1 MRVSPFGD
9 LGECREEADL
19 KHLVTQAA
27 FRLFFSCL
35 FFSGEGT
42 DGGRPGEAKSIF
54 FFRDSQLAR
63 ENARLEEARNAAAR
77 PSSTG
82 ENLGKE
88 NNINTSPS
96 AADALPPSP
105 PTDGTI
111 GYWRASKSARHIS
124 KSTVA
129 MPSGLAA
136 VPQAQLPSKYRDVVK
151 IALRPRQT
159 RAFVLAAVAWHLLLT
174 SALLRTV
181 SLLLV
186 SPLTLAASLLSFGL
200 GVLPLLA
207 RRKRKLAQ
215 ITAPPVRL
223 APSTARQISTALS
236 NPTFFSS
243 ALQHIAAFV
252 VLALGYSVLLT
263 SKSGGWGPQVWVDSH
278 GAFYLNERFLYLI
291 GQSIVLGI
299 FYTFFFRSL
308 PSPET
313 AASPSFDTSAL
324 TSDRALTIKDRVAAA
339 CGSRVPRA
347 AAAAALVSSSSV
359 VVYSIV
365 RIRLWSAV
373 LLVLGTRSLL
383 RRLLVP
389 SFRVDFSFF
398 EVSVRTTLFSI
409 AAVCAVETAHLLLD
423 VYLTHP
429 LPPVSKYAKNQIRL
443 LLDGLDE
450 PILFFSNHAF
460 SEVARLTAS
469 DEESRSQIYRNVNA
483 DVTAWTHVRDR
494 CLALLDAQKQF
505 IVRRGQMPPAVQTK
519 AQPAPQQQTQQQQQQ
534 QQQQKS
540 STQPAPS
547 IWDQLAAGNTTG
559 KEGSAPAQSSPA
571 GVTTT
576 TTGSAVNS
584 TAPASTASLLSLQ
597 SIQNAVISI
606 AAIGWKFVPEDAKHV
621 LFGPRRRQ
629 MLLGDSPASEA
640 ASIVGRDAARTVAAT
655 QTLKHLLCHSLTED
669 PYGSVQKDI
678 KRILVAMVDL
688 DTEIRRL
695 GLDLEQRAITVDEQ
709 LNKLEAAASSS
720 TATEGSKS
728 NGEAPPQTTGGR
740 SDCQQQLREAWRS
753 GGAQSVDGSLTA
765 SIREILDTF
774 AKFDLQLGNELE
786 VKLADCLS

>member
-1 MRVSPFGD
+1 
-9 LGECREEADL
+9 
-19 KHLVTQAA
+19 
-27 FRLFFSCL
+27 
-35 FFSGEGT
+35 
-42 DGGRPGEAKSIF
+42 
-54 FFRDSQLAR
+54 
-63 ENARLEEARNAAAR
+63 
-77 PSSTG
+77 
-82 ENLGKE
+82 
-88 NNINTSPS
+88 
-96 AADALPPSP
+96 
-105 PTDGTI
+105 
-111 GYWRASKSARHIS
+111 
-124 KSTVA
+124 

-159 RAFVLAAVAWHLLLT
+159 RAFILAAVAWHLLLT

-181 SLLLV
+181 SLSLI
-186 SPLTLAASLLSFGL
+186 SPLTLAVSLLSFGL

-215 ITAPPVRL
+215 ITTPPARL
-223 APSTARQISTALS
+223 ASSTARQFATALS
-236 NPTFFSS
+236 NPGFLSS
-243 ALQHIAAFV
+243 ALQHIVSFV
-252 VLALGYSVLLT
+252 VLSLGYSVLLT

-278 GAFYLNERFLYLI
+278 GSFYLNERFLYLI

-299 FYTFFFRSL
+299 FYTLFFRSL

-313 AASPSFDTSAL
+313 AASPFFDTSAL

-339 CGSRVPRA
+339 CASRVPKA
-347 AAAAALVSSSSV
+347 AAAAALASTSSIL
-359 VVYSIV
+359 VYSVI

-460 SEVARLTAS
+460 SEVARLSAS

-494 CLALLDAQKQF
+494 CLGLLDAQKQF
-505 IVRRGQMPPAVQTK
+505 VVRRGQMPPAVQTK
-519 AQPAPQQQTQQQQQQ
+519 APPAAQQQTQQQLQQQ
-534 QQQQKS
+534 NS
-540 STQPAPS
+540 STQSAPS

-559 KEGSAPAQSSPA
+559 KEGSASAQSSA
-571 GVTTT
+571 ATATTT
-576 TTGSAVNS
+576 AGSAVNS
-584 TAPASTASLLSLQ
+584 KASANTSSVLSLQ
-597 SIQNAVISI
+597 SIQKAVLSI

-655 QTLKHLLCHSLTED
+655 QTLKNLLCHSLTED

-688 DTEIRRL
+688 DSEIRRL
-695 GLDLEQRAITVDEQ
+695 GLELEQRAISIDEQ
-709 LNKLEAAASSS
+709 LNKVEAAASSS

-728 NGEAPPQTTGGR
+728 KKEAPQQQTGGR
-740 SDCQQQLREAWRS
+740 NDCQQQLREAWRS
-753 GGAQSVDGSLTA
+753 SGAQSVDGSLTA